1 MDSATTP
8 MNPQALA
15 DHVRLGMLAHDRAT
29 RALGMEIT
37 SMEPGHATIT
47 MAVRADMLNG
57 FDTCHGGYITT
68 LADSAFAFAC
78 NSRNTMTV
86 ASGLSVDFLAP
97 GREGDVLTAR
107 AVEVSL
113 AGRTGVY
120 DVVVTNQRGESVAVF
135 RGRSYAIKGRPTVAL
150 PAACG
155 ATAPEAH

>member
-8 MNPQALA
+8 MTPQAVA
-15 DHVRLGMLAHDRAT
+15 DHVRDGMLANDRAT

-37 SMEPGHATIT
+37 SMGPGHATIT

-78 NSRNTMTV
+78 NSHNTMTV

-120 DVVVTNQRGESVAVF
+120 DVVVSNQRGESVAVF

-155 ATAPEAH
+155 ATAPEAR

>member
-8 MNPQALA
+8 MTPQALA
-15 DHVRLGMLAHDRAT
+15 DHVRHGMLAHDRAT

-37 SMEPGHATIT
+37 SMGPGHATIT

-120 DVVVTNQRGESVAVF
+120 DVVVSNQRGESVAVF

-155 ATAPEAH
+155 ATAPEAR